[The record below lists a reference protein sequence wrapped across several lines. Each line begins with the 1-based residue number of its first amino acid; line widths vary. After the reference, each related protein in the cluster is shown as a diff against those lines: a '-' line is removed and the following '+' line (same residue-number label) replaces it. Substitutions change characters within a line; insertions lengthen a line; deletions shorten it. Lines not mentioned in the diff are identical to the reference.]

1 MSLQQVRHSFARQ
14 LRKQRYSLQEIGKLL
29 GHKAGSSMTIMY
41 ADMADDEVV
50 DSGKAYLLL
59 LKMCK
64 KSEKSAIF
72 HE

>member
-29 GHKAGSSMTIMY
+29 GHKAGSSMTIMF

-50 DSGKAYLLL
+50 ELGQGVPLALENVQ
-59 LKMCK
+59 K
-64 KSEKSAIF
+64 K
-72 HE
+72 